1 MRCKPLI
8 IIIRVYK
15 NILRMKDLEA
25 KQKMYS
31 LTLFTELY
39 LFVFDEFDLSLIKK
53 DFVALIFYSIRR

>member
-53 DFVALIFYSIRR
+53 DFVALIFYSIR